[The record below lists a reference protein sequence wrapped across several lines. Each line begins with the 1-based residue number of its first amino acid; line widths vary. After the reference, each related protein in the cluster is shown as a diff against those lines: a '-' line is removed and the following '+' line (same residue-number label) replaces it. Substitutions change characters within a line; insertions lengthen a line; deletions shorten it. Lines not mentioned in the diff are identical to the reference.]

1 MRAILL
7 HDRDSP
13 RFFCQSSEEI
23 QTTLLP
29 AEPACPG
36 SEHPPARR
44 AWGDILMFRPPPQPI
59 ETATQDLPKAVAW
72 AALKAAYTQDQL
84 GLMQVH
90 EHLSE
95 RQLNDALRSQFVPPK
110 GLRLS

>member
-1 MRAILL
+1 L
-7 HDRDSP
+7 HDRDST

-95 RQLNDALRSQFVPPK
+95 RQLNDALRSQCVPPK
-110 GLRLS
+110 GFSLS